1 MSKVLTLTM
10 NPALEIS
17 TSIDKV
23 VHTDKLR
30 CTAAKTQPGGGG
42 INVARVLNRLS
53 PSTGSGCIA
62 VYPAGGL
69 HGQLL
74 QQTLDQAGLQTCPV
88 KISGDTR
95 QAFSVHESTTGK
107 DFRFLLPGP
116 TLTESEWRPCLDTTL
131 NLANP
136 GDTVVASGSLP
147 SGVPDNFFATLAIAL
162 KNKGAHM
169 VLDSSGTPLKLALEA
184 GVYLVKPS
192 LRELEEFTGRSLH
205 AEAQWRAAARAIVQ
219 SGQAQIVALSLGDAG
234 ALLVTPHHSF
244 RAPAIPVEVVTSVG
258 AGDNFVGG
266 FVWALQNGEPHE
278 RCLAYGLACASSAL
292 MNRKESICEP
302 EAMRR
307 LLPLARVISED

>member
-53 PSTGSGCIA
+53 PINGGNCIA

-69 HGQLL
+69 NGHLL
-74 QQTLDQAGLQTCPV
+74 QQTLDQAGLQTRPV
-88 KISGDTR
+88 KILGDTR

-116 TLTESEWRPCLDTTL
+116 TLTESEWQPCIDTILTL
-131 NLANP
+131 AHA

-147 SGVPDNFFATLAIAL
+147 SGVPDNLFATLAIAL
-162 KNKGAHM
+162 KNKGARM
-169 VLDSSGTPLKLALEA
+169 VLDSSGTPLKLALAA

-192 LRELEEFTGRSLH
+192 LRELEEFTGESLPT
-205 AEAQWRAAARAIVQ
+205 EAQWRAAASSIVQ

-234 ALLVTPHHSF
+234 ALLVTPQHSF
-244 RAPAIPVEVVTSVG
+244 RAPAIPIEVVTSVG

-266 FVWALQNGEPHE
+266 FVWAMQNGEPLE
-278 RCLAYGLACASSAL
+278 LCLAYGLASASSAL
-292 MNRKESICEP
+292 TNRNESICEP

-307 LLPLARVISED
+307 LLPLARVISEY